1 MKIFIVIG
9 SIAIIVFIVFQIYS
23 TMATGKTETQ
33 QYKVIRREDK
43 FEIRYYPSVVLAK
56 ISSTS
61 NSYLD
66 LGYSGFGKLAKYI
79 FGGNSENK
87 KIAMTSPVH
96 MDIGDTVSTMAF
108 VMPSSLKKEDMPIPD
123 NSEILIQT
131 SESEYVA
138 SFQFGGFAN
147 NYNINKNKAIL
158 EKLLHEKGISYYG
171 NFRFLGYN
179 PPYHIFD
186 RRNEVIVAINPDEI
200 NDVQPKLN
208 CLQ

>member
-1 MKIFIVIG
+1 MKVFIVIG

-23 TMATGKTETQ
+23 TMATSKTETQ
-33 QYKVIRREDK
+33 QYKVIRTENE

-79 FGGNSENK
+79 FGGNSDNK

-138 SFQFGGFAN
+138 AFQFGGFAN

-158 EKLLHEKGISYYG
+158 EKLLQEREISYYG

-179 PPYHIFD
+179 PPYQIFD

-200 NDVQPKLN
+200 NDVQP
-208 CLQ
+208 

>member
-1 MKIFIVIG
+1 MKIFIVIC

-23 TMATGKTETQ
+23 TMATSKTETQ
-33 QYKVIRREDK
+33 QYKVIRTEDK

-79 FGGNSENK
+79 FGGNSKNK

-108 VMPSSLKKEDMPIPD
+108 VMPSSLKKEEMPIPD
-123 NSEILIQT
+123 NAEILIQT

-138 SFQFGGFAN
+138 AFQFGGFAN

-158 EKLLHEKGISYYG
+158 EKLLQESGISYYG

-179 PPYHIFD
+179 PPYQIFD
-186 RRNEVIVAINPDEI
+186 RRNEVIVAINSDEFK
-200 NDVQPKLN
+200 DVQP
-208 CLQ
+208 

>member
-1 MKIFIVIG
+1 MKIFIVIC

-23 TMATGKTETQ
+23 TMATSKTETQ
-33 QYKVIRREDK
+33 QYKVIRTEDK

-108 VMPSSLKKEDMPIPD
+108 VMPSSLKKDDMPIPD
-123 NSEILIQT
+123 NAEILIQT

-138 SFQFGGFAN
+138 AFQFGGFAN

-158 EKLLHEKGISYYG
+158 EKLLQESGIFYYG

-179 PPYHIFD
+179 PPYQIFD
-186 RRNEVIVAINPDEI
+186 RRNEVIVAINSDEFK
-200 NDVQPKLN
+200 DVQP
-208 CLQ
+208 

>member
-1 MKIFIVIG
+1 MKIFIVIC

-23 TMATGKTETQ
+23 TMATKKSETQ
-33 QYKVIRREDK
+33 QYEVIRTENE
-43 FEIRYYPSVVLAK
+43 FEIRYYPAVIMAK
-56 ISSTS
+56 ISSSS

-79 FGGNSENK
+79 FGGNNENK

-96 MDIGDTVSTMAF
+96 MDIGDEVSTMAF
-108 VMPSSLKKEDMPIPD
+108 VMPSSLKNEDMPIPD

-138 SFQFGGFAN
+138 AFQFGGFAN

-158 EKLLHEKGISYYG
+158 EKLLQERGIFYYG
-171 NFRFLGYN
+171 HFRFLGYN
-179 PPYHIFD
+179 PPYQIFD
-186 RRNEVIVAINPDEI
+186 RRNEVIVAINSDEFK
-200 NDVQPKLN
+200 DVYPIVKN
-208 CLQ
+208 N